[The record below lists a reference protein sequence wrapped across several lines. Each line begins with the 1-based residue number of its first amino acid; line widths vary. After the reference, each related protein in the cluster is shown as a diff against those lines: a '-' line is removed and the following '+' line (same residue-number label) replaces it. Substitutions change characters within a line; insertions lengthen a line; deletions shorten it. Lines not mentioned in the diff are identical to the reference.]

1 MTIPRARSALLATAL
16 ILGACGDG
24 DQDAG
29 ADGADTDAAAAAED
43 PDLAELAEQAE
54 EVLDGDPDESVD
66 AVSGH
71 SLPETLPEA
80 LLIPDDHVIVR
91 NDSGEYDDVGVSIG
105 LNIAVDGTE
114 DEWAEAYDES
124 LRASFDD
131 VERDEDADSQ
141 FWRFSGHG
149 FETAT
154 VYVGEN
160 QGYLDQGDV
169 DTTDLPVMLTIM
181 MSERRAAQ

>member
-1 MTIPRARSALLATAL
+1 MTTTRTTATLLATTLLLA
-16 ILGACGDG
+16 ACGEG
-24 DQDAG
+24 EQDAG
-29 ADGADTDAAAAAED
+29 AAAGE
-43 PDLAELAEQAE
+43 PDLSEVEEQAE
-54 EVLDGDPDESVD
+54 EVLGGEADESVD

-71 SLPETLPEA
+71 SLPETLPDA
-80 LLIPDDHVIVR
+80 LLLPDDYVIVR

-114 DEWAEAYDES
+114 DEWAASYDEA

-131 VERDEDADSQ
+131 VQQDEDADSR

-149 FETAT
+149 FEVAT

-160 QGYLDQGDV
+160 HGYLDQGDV
-169 DTTDLPVMLTIM
+169 DTTDLPVMLTII
-181 MSERRAAQ
+181 MSERRPEE